1 MTATLSLKYKE
12 PTFANQ
18 YLVIRTELVEQKG
31 RKARVKALIEN
42 TEGET
47 LVEAECVA
55 RFKLGR
61 RAHIRACRG

>member
-1 MTATLSLKYKE
+1 MKYKK

-31 RKARVKALIEN
+31 RKAWVKGKIES
-42 TEGET
+42 TDGET

-55 RFKLGR
+55 RFALLSLPSLVR
-61 RAHIRACRG
+61 RDC